1 MRGVENMAEYKVR
14 KYPLFSACGLNCG
27 LCPRYYTEGSSR
39 CPGCGGEG
47 FLETHCSCSIIPCCE
62 RKGIEYCFDCDEFPC
77 KRYDGADLYDSF
89 VTHKNQFIDM
99 EKAKQI
105 GIEAYVAELN
115 EKVCILEELLDGYND
130 GRRKNLY
137 CIAVNLLELQDVKT
151 VIEQI
156 RDKTKTENLL
166 KAKSAVAVR
175 LFEEM
180 AELRKISLK
189 LRKK

>member
-1 MRGVENMAEYKVR
+1 MAEYKVR